1 MVLATKEIRYVIE
14 GHFYLKESRQMT
26 WKKRRELKDLK
37 ESKRGLERKDSNC
50 IWVDGVNYVK
60 WIASGDRT
68 EKDHCVGQRLQS
80 DSEINVKEW
89 NARQEDRRQL
99 TEGFLMSEN
108 GSFGRRVMR
117 KPISKGEEK
126 NLAERGEWTTERAD
140 ADGNGWE
147 PRAKME
153 GLPLQEALRFSQE
166 HQVPT
171 TIKNPFSCPA
181 GLQGVLSSFSFCFLP
196 LPQPF
201 ALLAPS
207 PSWIL
212 ASCTIR

>member
-14 GHFYLKESRQMT
+14 GDLYLKESRQMT
-26 WKKRRELKDLK
+26 WKKRRELKDL

-60 WIASGDRT
+60 WIASGDRA

-80 DSEINVKEW
+80 DSERNVKEW

-99 TEGFLMSEN
+99 MEGFLMSEN

-117 KPISKGEEK
+117 KHIYKGEEK
-126 NLAERGEWTTERAD
+126 IWQRGGSEPQNVPMQTETG
-140 ADGNGWE
+140 GNQEQRWKGC
-147 PRAKME
+147 PCKTHSDFHRSPKSRR
-153 GLPLQEALRFSQE
+153 LLKIHFHVPLDSKACF
-166 HQVPT
+166 P
-171 TIKNPFSCPA
+171 
-181 GLQGVLSSFSFCFLP
+181 SFSFCFLP

-201 ALLAPS
+201 ASLAPS
-207 PSWIL
+207 PNCIL
-212 ASCTIR
+212 A